1 MTDNTLRGKFM
12 RYFITGTQYE
22 HILLHPTLSAILH
35 LVLHINVELLSDK
48 TVEEYFLKLDL

>member
-22 HILLHPTLSAILH
+22 IYILLHPTLYAILH

-48 TVEEYFLKLDL
+48 TVE